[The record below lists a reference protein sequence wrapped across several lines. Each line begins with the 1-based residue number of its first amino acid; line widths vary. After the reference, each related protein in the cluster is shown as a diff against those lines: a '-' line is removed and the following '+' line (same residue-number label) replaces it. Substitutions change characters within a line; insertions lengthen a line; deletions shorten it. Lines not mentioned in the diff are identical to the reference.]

1 MQISNPPVLS
11 DTAFSGCKF
20 CKSLMVHYS
29 AGYSLCLCAFLI
41 CATQG
46 FFFFFSSA
54 VTVAKPGVMLIEIRN
69 FCAVYHEQCFL
80 FDSFTQEMSA
90 FSFPVE
96 KNTQIY
102 DIHFLCSVSL

>member
-1 MQISNPPVLS
+1 MQISNTPVLS
-11 DTAFSGCKF
+11 DAAFSGCKF
-20 CKSLMVHYS
+20 CKGLMVHYS

-41 CATQG
+41 CATDDI
-46 FFFFFSSA
+46 FFSSA
-54 VTVAKPGVMLIEIRN
+54 VAVTKPGVMLIEIRN

-96 KNTQIY
+96 KKY
-102 DIHFLCSVSL
+102 SDL